1 LRRIDH
7 IALHDL
13 RVLDVI
19 AKFMISPTLET

>member
-1 LRRIDH
+1 MPVGE